1 MRNAVGTVDTVL
13 LLGGRSEIGLTIV
26 ERLVRD
32 GARKVVLAA
41 RPAPSE
47 EGEHGAADI
56 EEDGG
61 PESQGIEKKAAERL
75 LSLGA
80 SAVHTIDF
88 DAARPDTHADAVAEA
103 VKLVGDLDAVI
114 DAFGVL
120 GEQAV
125 FDTDP
130 VAAAD
135 AATANF
141 TGHVSAGIAVAAR
154 LKEQGHGTFV
164 VISSV
169 AGVRV
174 RRANFVY
181 GAAKAGLDGFAQGL
195 GDSLHGT
202 GARVM
207 IVRPGYV
214 PTRMSAHVSSAP
226 FPATA
231 RQVAEAVAEGLRKG
245 SCVVWVPRKLQLLFA
260 GLRVLPR
267 PVWRRLP
274 R

>member
-1 MRNAVGTVDTVL
+1 MRNAVGAVDSVL
-13 LLGGRSEIGLTIV
+13 LLGGRSEIGLAIV

-41 RPAPSE
+41 RGAE
-47 EGEHGAADI
+47 EPDRITA
-56 EEDGG
+56 
-61 PESQGIEKKAAERL
+61 SAERL
-75 LSLGA
+75 RAAGA
-80 SAVHTIDF
+80 AEVRPLDF
-88 DAARPDTHADAVAEA
+88 DAARPGTHADVIDAAA
-103 VKLVGDLDAVI
+103 KLVGDLDIVI

-120 GEQAV
+120 GEQTV
-125 FDTDP
+125 FEADP

-135 AATANF
+135 AATATF
-141 TGHVSAGIAVAAR
+141 TGHVSAGLAVAAR
-154 LKEQGHGTFV
+154 LKEQGHGILV
-164 VISSV
+164 VLSSV

-195 GDSLHGT
+195 GDALHET

-214 PTRMSAHVSSAP
+214 PTQMSAHVSAAP

-231 RQVAEAVAEGLRKG
+231 EQVADAVAAGLRTG
-245 SCVVWVPRKLQLLFA
+245 SEIVWVPRKLRFVFA
-260 GLRVLPR
+260 GLRLLPR
-267 PVWRRLP
+267 AVWRRMP

>member
-1 MRNAVGTVDTVL
+1 MRNAVGTVDSVL
-13 LLGGRSEIGLTIV
+13 LLGGRSEIGLTVV

-32 GARKVVLAA
+32 GARRVVLAA
-41 RPAPSE
+41 RPARGGEGHGGDAGTGQARDRGGAE
-47 EGEHGAADI
+47 ET
-56 EEDGG
+56 
-61 PESQGIEKKAAERL
+61 AERFL
-75 LSLGA
+75 ALGA

-88 DAARPDTHADAVAEA
+88 DAARPDTHADVVDEA
-103 VKLVGDLDAVI
+103 VKLVGDLDVVI

-154 LKEQGHGTFV
+154 LKEQGHGTIV

-174 RRANFVY
+174 RRANYVY

-195 GDSLHGT
+195 GDALHGT

-207 IVRPGYV
+207 VVRPGYV
-214 PTRMSAHVSSAP
+214 PTRMSAHVPSAP

-231 RQVAEAVAEGLRKG
+231 RQVAEAVADGLRKG
-245 SCVVWVPRKLQLLFA
+245 SAVVWVPRKLRLVFA

-267 PVWRRLP
+267 PVWRRLA